1 MHSFSLF
8 DLVLRQLLALS
19 SQMGQLFPLI
29 RLRVLIMDVLA
40 AAMTLYVLLRLVHCL
55 VVDLR

>member
-19 SQMGQLFPLI
+19 SQMGRLFPLI

>member
-19 SQMGQLFPLI
+19 SQMGRLFPLI

-55 VVDLR
+55 VIDLR

>member
-1 MHSFSLF
+1 MHSFSSF

-19 SQMGQLFPLI
+19 SQMGRLFPLI